1 MSHTHFLYHIVFA
14 TKERLPIIEKDWRSE
29 THAYLGGIEK
39 NFEGVPIEIN
49 GVADHVHLL
58 VRLQPKFAFS
68 DFMRELK
75 ASSSKWIR
83 QNHCSKFAWQS
94 RYGAFTVSESQV
106 EKVRRYIRNQEA
118 HHRKFDLA
126 EEYTA
131 LLEAHKIE
139 FDRNYLWN

>member
-14 TKERLPIIEKDWRSE
+14 TKDRLPIIKKEWRNE
-29 THAYLGGIEK
+29 TYAYLGGIVK

-49 GVADHVHLL
+49 GISDHVHLL
-58 VRLQPKFAFS
+58 VRLQPKLAFS

-83 QNHCSKFAWQS
+83 QNHYEKFSWQS

-106 EKVRRYIRNQEA
+106 GKVRKYIQNQEA
-118 HHRKFDLA
+118 HHRKFDFT

-131 LLEAHKIE
+131 LLEAHKVE
-139 FDRNYLWN
+139 FDKDYLWT